1 MRSLRP
7 LLLPIFLLWLVP
19 ALAGTSFA
27 GPPFLTDDPEPVE
40 FKHWEAYLFS
50 IVDAMRKQ
58 TDLMGPALEFNV
70 GALPNLQLHNN
81 HTHGLCLSRRRPQRL
96 WIGGY

>member
-1 MRSLRP
+1 MRSLRA

-70 GALPNLQLHNN
+70 GALPNLQVHIIIPMAYASSADAPSAY
-81 HTHGLCLSRRRPQRL
+81 GL
-96 WIGGY
+96 G